1 MRRFALFALAL
12 TLGAAACDSDSPNS
26 PTSGPV
32 VFTAEMSAA
41 NEVTATGAP
50 APTGAESNARGT
62 VTITFTVPRDG
73 SGNPTGDGVWNVQA
87 LVGGLTATSVI
98 RLAHIHNGP
107 AGVNAGIF
115 VNTGLTAANEIPVPT
130 DTTINFT
137 DVAITQAQA
146 AAVMANPAGHYFNM
160 HSALNPGG
168 VVRGQLVRVR

>member
-12 TLGAAACDSDSPNS
+12 ALGAPACDDDNPNS
-26 PTSGPV
+26 PTAGPV
-32 VFTAEMSAA
+32 VFTAQMSAA

-50 APTGAESNARGT
+50 APTGAESNAQGT

-73 SGNPTGDGVWNVQA
+73 SGNPSGDGVWNVQA
-87 LVGGLTATSVI
+87 VVNGLTTPL

-115 VNTGLTAANEIPVPT
+115 VNTGLTAANEISLPNGAGTV
-130 DTTINFT
+130 NFV
-137 DVAITQAQA
+137 DVGISQAQA
-146 AAVMANPAGHYFNM
+146 TAVMANPAGHYFNM